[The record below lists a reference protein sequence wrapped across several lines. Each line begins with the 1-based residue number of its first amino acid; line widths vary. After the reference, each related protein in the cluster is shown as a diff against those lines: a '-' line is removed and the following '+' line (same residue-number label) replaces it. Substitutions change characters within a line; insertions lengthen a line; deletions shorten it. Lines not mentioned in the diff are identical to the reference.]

1 MNETTYFALS
11 MLMPV
16 VITLLFTVLERFTFF
31 GRMKKMPQQLIIG
44 IFFAAAAVF
53 ATEWGLE
60 TETSVISA
68 RDAVPICA
76 AFAFNPFSGLFA
88 AVAGAGYRIFSA
100 LFWKTGTFSA
110 VACSLSTLLIGIAA
124 AVIQRFFQVKKHLSV
139 LFVIFFCVVAEGT
152 HMLLIFLTHLS
163 KTTEAYYVVSD
174 CILPMMLCI
183 TLIVTAS
190 HIISVLISGNRR
202 KTLRRSTG
210 RSLSIVMERVLILS
224 MIAAYVFTGVL
235 TYIMQNNAA
244 LSRATDMLQSQL
256 NNFQMQINKTTEQA
270 INDTVVKIAYFS
282 TGELKPLSEI
292 GYYDIPDSN
301 GDGYSDDDDISALL
315 EKYCQNYSLSEIDLI
330 DENKKVVYSS
340 IPSMVGATINDA
352 FFFNTLDTEAQYTE
366 VTVPQGKTEA
376 TAGRLLTE
384 GMNYFDEA
392 RYLRCLYT
400 EQNLTDAIK
409 TDLYLKPENFHFG
422 SAGTILV
429 LSGVPNENGEYE
441 VVKSIVE
448 DESDIPDSVSFF
460 HPETNPPDKMCEV
473 SYNDKAQFMIYKHEN
488 GLYYMT
494 LWDKDT
500 AMQGCNI
507 SVLVILLL
515 LMDIFAFVCLIMY
528 CGIRIHI
535 IRNINTINS
544 ELGKICDGD
553 LDVAVNVRNSS
564 EFSELSDDINTTVST
579 LKHYIDAEAS
589 RIDKE
594 LEVAHG
600 IQSAALPREFPNRP
614 EFDMYADMVPAK
626 EVGGDFYDFFF
637 TGEDSL
643 AFLIAD
649 VSGKGIPAA
658 LFMMTARTTL
668 KSLALQGKPI
678 NEVFETANRE
688 LYDTNPSKMFVTA
701 WMGLLNIKTGELKY
715 VNAGHNPPLV
725 YHDGFYEYLRGKTGF
740 VLAGLKNMKY
750 NYKTVTLSR
759 EDRILLYTDGVT
771 EAKNKY
777 GDFYGE
783 FRLDEL
789 LNRCGKR
796 RAKEICETVRADVDK
811 FAEGCEPADDLT
823 LLSICYHGC
832 ASPAVSEKEFDAV
845 LQSTD
850 EALSFV
856 EQTLTSQG
864 CSELVVNRFQICTD
878 EVFSNIVKF
887 SYPGKDG
894 KARIR
899 IEVSPDKTV
908 LSFSDRGKPFNPLD
922 YKNDEI
928 ELPAAKRKPGGLGIM
943 LVSKLMDEVKYTY
956 QNNENCLQLTLLK
969 H

>member
-1 MNETTYFALS
+1 MTENTYFALS
-11 MLMPV
+11 ALMPV

-31 GRMKKMPQQLIIG
+31 GRMNKLPRQLIIG
-44 IFFAAAAVF
+44 VFFAAAAVF

-60 TETSVISA
+60 TETSVISV

-76 AFAFNPFSGLFA
+76 AFAFNPFSGVFA
-88 AVAGAGYRIFSA
+88 AVVGAGYRIFSA
-100 LFWKTGTFSA
+100 IFWKTGTFSA
-110 VACSLSTLLIGIAA
+110 VACSLSTLLVGIAA
-124 AVIQRFFQVKKHLSV
+124 AVIERFFKVKKRLSV

-152 HMLLIFLTHLS
+152 HMLLIFLTHLNR
-163 KTTEAYYVVSD
+163 TTEAYYVVSD
-174 CILPMMLCI
+174 CLLPMMVCI
-183 TLIVTAS
+183 TLIVAVS

-202 KTLRRSTG
+202 KALTRRTG
-210 RSLSIVMERVLILS
+210 LSLSIVMERVLILS

-235 TYIMQNNAA
+235 TYLMQNNAA

-256 NNFQMQINKTTEQA
+256 NNFQMQINKTTEQM
-270 INDTVVKIAYFS
+270 INDRMVNIAYFS
-282 TGELKPLSEI
+282 SGDLKPLAEI

-301 GDGYSDDDDISALL
+301 DNGYVDDDDVSAML
-315 EKYCQNYSLSEIDLI
+315 EQYCRAYSLSEIDLI
-330 DENKKVVYSS
+330 DADKKVVYSS
-340 IPSMVGATINDA
+340 IPSMVGATINDDR
-352 FFFNTLDTEAQYTE
+352 FFNALDTEAQYTE
-366 VTVPQGKTEA
+366 VTVPQGKTDA

-384 GMNYFDEA
+384 GMDYFDSA
-392 RYLRCLYT
+392 RYLRGLYT
-400 EQNLTDAIK
+400 QNDLTDAIK
-409 TDLYLKPENFHFG
+409 ADFYLKPENFHFG

-429 LSGVPNENGEYE
+429 LSDEKNENGEYD

-448 DESDIPDSVSFF
+448 DESDIPDSVNFF
-460 HPETNPPDKMCEV
+460 DPEKDPPDKMCEV
-473 SYNDKAQFMIYKHEN
+473 SYNGKAQFMTYKHEN

-507 SVLVILLL
+507 SVMVTLLL

-553 LDVAVNVRNSS
+553 LDVTVDVRSSS
-564 EFSELSDDINTTVST
+564 EFSELSDDINSTVST

-600 IQSAALPREFPNRP
+600 IQTAALPREFPNRP
-614 EFDMYADMVPAK
+614 EFDMYAGMVPAK

-637 TGEDSL
+637 TGEDSI

-678 NEVFETANRE
+678 NEVFEIANSE

-701 WMGLLNIKTGELKY
+701 WMGLLNIKTGELQY

-750 NYKTVTLSR
+750 KSKTITLSPD
-759 EDRILLYTDGVT
+759 DRILLYTDGVT

-777 GDFYGE
+777 DEFYGE
-783 FRLDEL
+783 ARLDEL

-796 RAKEICETVRADVDK
+796 KAKEICETVKADVDS

-823 LLSICYHGC
+823 LLSICYHGS
-832 ASPAVSEKEFDAV
+832 ASPAVSEKEFAADP
-845 LQSTD
+845 SFTD
-850 EALSFV
+850 EALNFV
-856 EQTLTSQG
+856 EQTLSAQG
-864 CSELVVNRFQICTD
+864 CSDLVVNRFQICTD
-878 EVFSNIVKF
+878 EIFSNIVKF
-887 SYPGKDG
+887 SYPDKKG
-894 KARIR
+894 KARIK
-899 IEVSPDKTV
+899 IEVYPDKTV
-908 LSFSDRGKPFNPLD
+908 MSFADNGKPFNPLN

-928 ELPAAKRKPGGLGIM
+928 GLPAERRKPGGLGII
-943 LVSKLMDEVKYTY
+943 LVNKLMDEVVYSY
-956 QNNENCLQLTLLK
+956 EDNENRLKLTLMK